1 MGDLAVYW
9 ALAFSAFTSASLLPG
24 SSELVLATLSYK
36 GYPLLLLWTVATLAN
51 TAGSLL
57 NWWLGTQVQRF
68 ADKRWFPASPAQ
80 MAQAEHWHA
89 RYGRWSILLCWLPV
103 VGDPLTVIAWVL
115 RQPLSSFI
123 PLVFIAKGA
132 RYALVLLA
140 AEQFLP
146 TGR

>member
-1 MGDLAVYW
+1 MSDLSAYW

-24 SSELVLATLSYK
+24 SSEIVLATLSYK
-36 GYPLLLLWTVATLAN
+36 GYPLWLLWTVATLAN
-51 TAGSLL
+51 TAGSVL
-57 NWWLGTQVQRF
+57 NWWLGSQLNRF
-68 ADKRWFPASPAQ
+68 ADRRWFPVSPAQ

-89 RYGRWSILLCWLPV
+89 RYGRWAILLCWLPV
-103 VGDPLTVIAWVL
+103 VGDPLTVIAGVL

-123 PLVFIAKGA
+123 PLVFFAKGA

-146 TGR
+146 AGG